1 MLIWEGLH
9 SADGEVSLKRLKWD
23 CRIDHLHCR
32 MTSTQ
37 EYVNTSRRT
46 IEAVYTFALPFDAVV
61 TRFAL
66 ETEDKKLEA
75 VIRTQE
81 QAEETYEKAVE
92 SGDMPALLEYAD
104 NGICTA
110 SIGSIK
116 PKEKVVLTIVCE
128 WMLQQ
133 VDGTVRVTIP
143 TVIGARYSKDGS
155 QGKLLPHQKV
165 ETSIFAEYPISA
177 HFEFIG
183 EQYRNAAFAAPG
195 FSPEC
200 RFESDRAVVDI
211 HSGFADRDLTV
222 TASGTEPF
230 TDAYL
235 IADHHGYRGIALVPI
250 PKLGELSHE
259 VPAKSLKLSIV
270 VDCSGSMTGAAIEEA
285 RRALL
290 ALPDVL
296 SESDRLALTLF
307 GSEPQPVFNR
317 LRSCTRAFL
326 RRDYESTVAKI
337 EADLGGTEILAA
349 LQTAGKGELGKS
361 DILLLTDGETW
372 QTESCVEAL
381 HKQGQRVFILAIGH
395 AANGE
400 FCRTLAAVANGFVE
414 RVLPSEDMTQA
425 VRRMVQRMRA
435 ASLSVRSLTPRFNLC
450 RTDPIATVF
459 AGETLALYFKFA
471 RLPGEIAALELT
483 DGRTNYSVQGA
494 AWKLVE
500 DAGLLK
506 IAANRELKSG
516 NVDDAQ
522 KFAEEYELLS
532 EHTSFVLVNE
542 READQ
547 KSLRM
552 PVLQQIPQM
561 QAAYQIS
568 PSILPDIWI
577 GADKSKSSSWL
588 SGVPEILRGREKA
601 VLGESFKLTAP
612 ADWSDEKANS
622 EEQHV
627 GGFHRPGVDILNCCL
642 PRRYEL
648 PALLYK
654 RAEKVYLSDAID
666 ANLRAH
672 LAEIAEFLGIDDVT
686 VFVVY
691 TIWLRLKT
699 GRTLLTPAFI
709 YDRAVKAKLEKND
722 MIALFTEF
730 ETVFAESSQKEDA
743 KQ

>member
-9 SADGEVSLKRLKWD
+9 SADGEVSLKRLNWD

-66 ETEDKKLEA
+66 ETGDKKLEA
-75 VIRTQE
+75 VIRARE

-104 NGICTA
+104 DGICTA

-116 PKEKVVLTIVCE
+116 PQEKVVLTIVCE

-133 VDGTVRVTIP
+133 VDGLVRVTIP

-183 EQYRNAAFAAPG
+183 EQYRNAAFAVPG

-211 HSGFADRDLTV
+211 RSGFADRDLTV

-235 IADHHGYRGIALVPI
+235 VADHRGYRGIALVPI

-296 SESDRLALTLF
+296 SESDSLALTLF

-381 HKQGQRVFILAIGH
+381 RKQGQRVFILAIGH

-435 ASLSVRSLTPRFNLC
+435 ASLSVRSLTPRFNLG

-471 RLPGEIAALELT
+471 RLPGEIASLELS

-547 KSLRM
+547 KSLRI

-561 QAAYQIS
+561 QAAYHVM
-568 PSILPDIWI
+568 PSVTIVERIE
-577 GADKSKSSSWL
+577 AN
-588 SGVPEILRGREKA
+588 
-601 VLGESFKLTAP
+601 LGEETTLQAAP
-612 ADWSDEKANS
+612 VRTVPKRRSLFAVFRRRESIEGYNLCDKIRKAS
-622 EEQHV
+622 EDTEIQPIV
-627 GGFHRPGVDILNCCL
+627 REISRG
-642 PRRYEL
+642 PRRGEL
-648 PALLYK
+648 PAWMRK
-654 RAEKVYLSDAID
+654 AAEKVYRSGA
-666 ANLRAH
+666 ASEEVRER
-672 LAEIAEFLGIDDVT
+672 LAEIAEKLWLTESI
-686 VFVVY
+686 VFAAYSLWLHSITGRKLLKPVFMYARVVRNQL
-691 TIWLRLKT
+691 TKGEQGQLRLEFANAF
-699 GRTLLTPAFI
+699 GSLL
-709 YDRAVKAKLEKND
+709 
-722 MIALFTEF
+722 
-730 ETVFAESSQKEDA
+730 QKE
-743 KQ
+743 K